1 MFIIKFWT
9 ILLAVCIGIMLS
21 VVLLGKDLVNRER
34 VDSSKE
40 ILYKELTKVEIAL
53 KLNARSRLDALSSVS
68 MDPGVRRMLLAA
80 TVNGGKKAKV
90 RGELLRALRKRN
102 KAMGKYKAD
111 LLIALDIRGEVVCQV
126 GKNESEYGYK
136 LSGFPSVDAALRGYL
151 RDDVWKMNN
160 DVYAIVTRPVIEQAR
175 YVGVLVH
182 AVKVS
187 NKFVT
192 SLNPSLQF
200 AFFSGSMIVAL
211 GGSAG
216 ADLVKAQ
223 GANIAEPLDRVLSSK
238 KYQQDGYS
246 EVQTITTQDGE
257 FLSIYAAIKGEAA
270 KNNVGFALV
279 VPIVFMESP
288 TEFFDTAGTQD
299 IDALPIGWI
308 IVLGLFIIA
317 VGLGGIYLEGE
328 RPAKKLL
335 KNISALEQADPKD
348 QLNIYLYRRNIRKIA
363 AAVNGLVDYKIK
375 HLLEDEGVG
384 LKPNIDSI
392 LGKKNGSRL
401 SAASFKFSEPS
412 SADVPSVPP
421 ADKLPPP
428 LTMGAPAAAAA
439 PPSGS
444 PVKALSAEEEQRY
457 FETTYEKFIA
467 LKKQLGEPTEQL
479 TYERFLGTI
488 KKNRDTLI
496 ARYKC
501 EQVQFEV
508 YEKDGKASLKAIPMK
523 S

>member
-34 VDSSKE
+34 VDNSKE

-187 NKFVT
+187 NKFVS

-200 AFFSGSMIVAL
+200 AFFSGNMIVAL

-216 ADLVKAQ
+216 ADLIKA
-223 GANIAEPLDRVLSSK
+223 
-238 KYQQDGYS
+238 
-246 EVQTITTQDGE
+246 
-257 FLSIYAAIKGEAA
+257 
-270 KNNVGFALV
+270 
-279 VPIVFMESP
+279 
-288 TEFFDTAGTQD
+288 
-299 IDALPIGWI
+299 
-308 IVLGLFIIA
+308 
-317 VGLGGIYLEGE
+317 
-328 RPAKKLL
+328 
-335 KNISALEQADPKD
+335 
-348 QLNIYLYRRNIRKIA
+348 
-363 AAVNGLVDYKIK
+363 
-375 HLLEDEGVG
+375 
-384 LKPNIDSI
+384 
-392 LGKKNGSRL
+392 
-401 SAASFKFSEPS
+401 
-412 SADVPSVPP
+412 
-421 ADKLPPP
+421 
-428 LTMGAPAAAAA
+428 
-439 PPSGS
+439 
-444 PVKALSAEEEQRY
+444 
-457 FETTYEKFIA
+457 
-467 LKKQLGEPTEQL
+467 
-479 TYERFLGTI
+479 
-488 KKNRDTLI
+488 
-496 ARYKC
+496 
-501 EQVQFEV
+501 
-508 YEKDGKASLKAIPMK
+508 
-523 S
+523 

>member
-1 MFIIKFWT
+1 M
-9 ILLAVCIGIMLS
+9 
-21 VVLLGKDLVNRER
+21 N
-34 VDSSKE
+34 
-40 ILYKELTKVEIAL
+40 
-53 KLNARSRLDALSSVS
+53 
-68 MDPGVRRMLLAA
+68 GV
-80 TVNGGKKAKV
+80 
-90 RGELLRALRKRN
+90 
-102 KAMGKYKAD
+102 
-111 LLIALDIRGEVVCQV
+111 VVCQA

-136 LSGFPSVDAALRGYL
+136 LSGFPSVDSALRGHL
-151 RDDVWKMNN
+151 RDDVWKINN
-160 DVYAIVTRPVIEQAR
+160 DIYAIATRPVIEQAR
-175 YVGVLVH
+175 YVGILVH

-187 NKFVT
+187 NKYIA
-192 SLNPSLQF
+192 SLNPSLQV
-200 AFFSGSMIVAL
+200 AFYSGNMIVAL

-216 ADLVKAQ
+216 PDLIKAQ
-223 GANIAEPLDRVLSSK
+223 GANIADPLDRVLSSK
-238 KYQQDGYS
+238 KYKQDGYS
-246 EVQTITTQDGE
+246 EVQTITTQDGD
-257 FLSIYAAIKGEAA
+257 FLSIYGAIKGEAA

-279 VPIVFMESP
+279 MPIVFMGSP

-328 RPAKKLL
+328 RPVKKLL
-335 KNISALEQADPKD
+335 KNISALEEADPKD
-348 QLNIYLYRRNIRKIA
+348 QLNIYLFRRNIRKIA

-384 LKPNIDSI
+384 PGPDIDSI

-401 SAASFKFSEPS
+401 SAASFKFSESS
-412 SADVPSVPP
+412 SADIPSVPP

-428 LTMGAPAAAAA
+428 PSTVAPAADAA
-439 PPSGS
+439 PPTK
-444 PVKALSAEEEQRY
+444 PAVEAPSAEEEQAY
-457 FETTYEKFIA
+457 FKTIYEKFIA

-479 TYERFLGTI
+479 TFERFLGTI
-488 KKNRDTLI
+488 KKNRDTLV

-508 YEKDGKASLKAIPMK
+508 YEKDGKASLKAIPVR